1 MKPSAIGAN
10 LPQRG
15 IAGEAFSHAETDLGA
30 IRRKREVVCD
40 TREAHQLPRRASV
53 VIGEIKIGGP
63 SVIRAD
69 FEKPSRFI
77 CVEPTTRGR
86 GVGERDQKVA
96 KAKISKNT
104 IAPTIQ
110 SREWFFVGTAGVRP
124 TLRVTA
130 ALPESVS
137 HLSRFRSARSSEAC
151 WYRRSASFSSSLL
164 MMRSN
169 SADNWG
175 FSRIGEVG
183 VLFKGVENQRGSGAW
198 KGVVPGG

>member
-104 IAPTIQ
+104 IAPTIH

-137 HLSRFRSARSSEAC
+137 RLSRFRSARSSGIFLEQLVDDAFQFRRQLRLQP
-151 WYRRSASFSSSLL
+151 YRRSWSFVQ
-164 MMRSN
+164 
-169 SADNWG
+169 D
-175 FSRIGEVG
+175 
-183 VLFKGVENQRGSGAW
+183 GVENQRGSGAW